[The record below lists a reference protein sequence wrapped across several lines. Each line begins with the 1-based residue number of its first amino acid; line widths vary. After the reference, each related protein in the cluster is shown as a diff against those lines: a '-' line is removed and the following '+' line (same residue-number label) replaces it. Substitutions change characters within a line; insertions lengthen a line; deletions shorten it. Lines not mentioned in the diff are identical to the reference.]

1 MRTGGRPEPM
11 VGPGFEPVRL
21 TPEEQRE
28 LGRRYVRSRTR
39 ETSARTPAAK
49 AKAAAETKEIAD
61 KIVRMM
67 TPVIVRESGR
77 YSRAV
82 RGSQEDIFAECALA
96 VLEGLRS
103 YDPGKGALMTHL
115 WHYVRN
121 GCNDYVRYQHGTI
134 RTPGYIH
141 DMRSKIERGTPL
153 ESFGRGKR
161 RCYADA
167 LAAKT
172 VAVGCG
178 GEGDN
183 PYSLTLDEVAA
194 PEPVPE
200 LDRRSMLAA
209 IRLDKLD
216 VKSRRIVVLRL
227 GLDPDEPGPMTLREI
242 GERLGITRERA
253 RQIEKRAMMTLR
265 LHAGEPRPERSVQV

>member
-1 MRTGGRPEPM
+1 MSHDAMAGEHEM
-11 VGPGFEPVRL
+11 
-21 TPEEQRE
+21 
-28 LGRRYVRSRTR
+28 
-39 ETSARTPAAK
+39 
-49 AKAAAETKEIAD
+49 
-61 KIVRMM
+61 
-67 TPVIVRESGR
+67 
-77 YSRAV
+77 
-82 RGSQEDIFAECALA
+82 
-96 VLEGLRS
+96 
-103 YDPGKGALMTHL
+103 
-115 WHYVRN
+115 
-121 GCNDYVRYQHGTI
+121 NDGTI
-134 RTPGYIH
+134 KMS
-141 DMRSKIERGTPL
+141 MRLDPDDFAALTAEIEYRR
-153 ESFGRGKR
+153 E